1 MAEQPGDKN
10 QKSSK
15 DGTTVTLTGS
25 GVTAAAAVTFGAVP
39 AACFVVADEAPPPEP
54 PEPFIVDG

>member
-25 GVTAAAAVTFGAVP
+25 GGTAAAVTFGAVP
-39 AACFVVADEAPPPEP
+39 AGFFVVSDEDTPPEP